1 MFVFDRRARAAA
13 LAALLLSTGAALAQQ
28 PMGVQEPTARPSF
41 EAPSPA
47 PSEMARPESNMGNP
61 SAPASEARSEP
72 PANSSDATTGP
83 SEQRVAPTFNSGPPK
98 LTAKETEAALESRA
112 RAEKMDNQNVEGIG
126 DDASIVKPILARHP
140 ESNLIICVAGCGPEP
155 SIVQVLPREVETRT
169 ESKVIPSSGE
179 LGAASKDVAPR
190 EANEVDIVCLAG
202 CLKKRGEVVHRRG
215 KVSWLSPEEVER
227 MAPLL
232 RRVAQRLG
240 GNLAV
245 ASADDAA
252 EWQAFDAWSRMGRA
266 LVDAGITVAEQ
277 SGE

>member
-47 PSEMARPESNMGNP
+47 PSEMARPESNAGNTG
-61 SAPASEARSEP
+61 APVGEARSEP
-72 PANSSDATTGP
+72 PANSSEATGI
-83 SEQRVAPTFNSGPPK
+83 SEQRVAPVLNPGPPK

-112 RAEKMDNQNVEGIG
+112 RAEKMDGQNVEGIG
-126 DDASIVKPILARHP
+126 DDASVVKPILARHP
-140 ESNLIICVAGCGPEP
+140 DSNLIICVAGCGPEP
-155 SIVQVLPREVETRT
+155 SIVQVLPRQAETQT
-169 ESKVIPSSGE
+169 ESKVVPSSGE
-179 LGAASKDVAPR
+179 LGAASKDAAPR

-202 CLKKRGEVVHRRG
+202 CLKKRGEVVHRRA
-215 KVSWLSPEEVER
+215 KVSWLSPEEIER

-232 RRVAQRLG
+232 RRVAERFG
-240 GNLAV
+240 GNVAV

-277 SGE
+277 AGE